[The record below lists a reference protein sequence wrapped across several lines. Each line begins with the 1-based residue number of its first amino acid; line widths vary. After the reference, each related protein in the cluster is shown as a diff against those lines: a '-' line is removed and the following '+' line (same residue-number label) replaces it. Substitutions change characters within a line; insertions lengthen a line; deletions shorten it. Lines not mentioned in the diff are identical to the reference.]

1 MKALVTGGCGFIGSH
16 LAEMLLALGHEVVI
30 LDNLAC
36 GRKANIKSFNNH
48 PQLSFHQIDIC
59 DRDVLLPYFQGVDW
73 VFHMA
78 GLFDFEDKKNRND
91 LCLDDEDPGMFKIWL
106 QPKSLLMCCL

>member
-59 DRDVLLPYFQGVDW
+59 DRDVLRPY
-73 VFHMA
+73 
-78 GLFDFEDKKNRND
+78 
-91 LCLDDEDPGMFKIWL
+91 L
-106 QPKSLLMCCL
+106 Q